1 MNSCKNISWTLNVSK
16 HVLNHFLP
24 NFKSSFQSTVSATLR
39 IARQCRTSMHHD
51 GSDLYTKAEFTML
64 ENDEKTPAILS
75 REASGQIVHNF
86 T

>member
-1 MNSCKNISWTLNVSK
+1 
-16 HVLNHFLP
+16 
-24 NFKSSFQSTVSATLR
+24 
-39 IARQCRTSMHHD
+39 MHHD